1 MSTRYSAMAALVA
14 VAGCGGTAA
23 PESPHPS
30 PLATHVTQAVDS
42 LVAARAGTLQLDAPD
57 RLFLGRMI
65 DRYEGAIQIAQY
77 ARHRRVA
84 AAHRDIFAVQ
94 GKWTLEQQS
103 LRDVLHGGRL
113 GGNAAP
119 EGYPADRKPAWDALP
134 QATVGDSL
142 VAAVLAHHD
151 GTLRFVDS
159 MVPVLGPDIAAIAR
173 AVRIE
178 REEERVSLTGLL
190 GAR

>member
-1 MSTRYSAMAALVA
+1 MSTRHLAMAALAVVA
-14 VAGCGGTAA
+14 ACGGSAA
-23 PESPHPS
+23 PESFHPS
-30 PLATHVTQAVDS
+30 PQVTHVTQAVDS

-65 DRYEGAIQIAQY
+65 DRYAGVMKIGQY
-77 ARHRRVA
+77 ARHRNVA
-84 AAHRDIFAVQ
+84 TAQRDIFAVQ
-94 GKWTLEQQS
+94 GKWTSEQQA

-113 GGNAAP
+113 GGNPAP
-119 EGYPADRKPAWDALP
+119 EGYTADREPAWDALP
-134 QATVGDSL
+134 QAAVGDSL

-159 MVPVLGPDIAAIAR
+159 MVPVLGPDVAAIAR

-178 REEERVSLTGLL
+178 REEERVSLSRLL
-190 GAR
+190 GAK